1 MNNRLH
7 NLIDIFDLG
16 DLSFFLLLAKKNIKN
31 LLISTFLIS
40 CVVLLVSL
48 NLEKQ
53 YLSQATLVIAQDEN
67 NITNIEEAYTPE
79 ILSNRVN
86 NQMAILKSD
95 EVMEYIVN
103 DEKNTLEFKK
113 LYSNKKINIF
123 NRILKKPTI
132 INKGYIK

>member
-95 EVMEYIVN
+95 EVIEYIVN

-113 LYSNKKINIF
+113 LYSPEKKNIF
-123 NRILKKPTI
+123 DRIFKKKTHH
-132 INKGYIK
+132 K

>member
-103 DEKNTLEFKK
+103 DEKDRK
-113 LYSNKKINIF
+113 SVV
-123 NRILKKPTI
+123 
-132 INKGYIK
+132 